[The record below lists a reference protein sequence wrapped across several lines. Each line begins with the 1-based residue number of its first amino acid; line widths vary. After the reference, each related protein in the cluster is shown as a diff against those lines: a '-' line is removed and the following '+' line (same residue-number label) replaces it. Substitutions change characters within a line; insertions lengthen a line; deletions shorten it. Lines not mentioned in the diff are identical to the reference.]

1 MHGEFGVM
9 SGIGAWILSILGI
22 VVIGVVIDLIL
33 PSVKMNRYVKSVF
46 AAVTVLVIVL
56 PLPALVKNGCSSQ
69 NFIWNEDIPLQE
81 NYLEYTATIRKNSL
95 MKGLRAALESEGITL
110 GEADL
115 KGDFSGSVPVI
126 EEVSINLSQV
136 VIVGQSEHINKYAL
150 IRNKVSAFLAVDEE
164 VVRIY
169 EQ

>member
-1 MHGEFGVM
+1 MLL
-9 SGIGAWILSILGI
+9 A
-22 VVIGVVIDLIL
+22 DL
-33 PSVKMNRYVKSVF
+33 
-46 AAVTVLVIVL
+46 
-56 PLPALVKNGCSSQ
+56 
-69 NFIWNEDIPLQE
+69 
-81 NYLEYTATIRKNSL
+81 
-95 MKGLRAALESEGITL
+95 LESEGITL